1 MSVEMKDSGIAWIG
15 EIPKHWEVIPF
26 KAIYS
31 LGKGLSITKADLV
44 EQGVPVISYGQIHS
58 KQNTGTSIKDSLIRY
73 VPESCLKEGKQSLVR
88 YGDVIF
94 ADTSEDRE
102 GCGNCVFVDRNYTLF
117 AGYHT
122 IVAKNISDYK
132 NNYFSYLFQ
141 TDCWRLQIRALVNG
155 VKLFSISQKLL
166 STTTLILPP
175 IEEQSRIANFLDKKC
190 AEIDELIALQEQMI
204 AQLNTYK
211 QAVITETVTKGLNPD
226 VKMKDSGVEWIGE
239 IPEHWEIKELK
250 FALDGLCDGTHGTFE
265 RVNHGELLLSAKN
278 IGDNDIIIDDNESQI
293 SFEDYK
299 KIVANG
305 FPKKGDVLLCCVGS
319 IGKCCL
325 YKEEKSIAFQRSVA
339 FLRHN
344 STITS
349 EYLMYLLK
357 SNIMQA
363 QYDMYARKSAQ
374 SGIYMGLIKDFIII
388 TPNAQEQKNL
398 ADYLDQK
405 CKEIDELIS
414 IKKEK
419 IEQLKAYKKSVI
431 YEYVTGKKHIDR

>member
-1 MSVEMKDSGIAWIG
+1 MSVEMKDSGIAWLG
-15 EIPKHWEVIPF
+15 KIPKHWNRISLKFLCQISTGDKDTVNKIDDGLYPF
-26 KAIYS
+26 FVRSPQIERINSYTYDGEAILMAGDGVGAGRVFHYFC
-31 LGKGLSITKADLV
+31 GKFDFHQRVYNLHNIQGAKGKFLYYYLSSNFYKLMDAGSAKSTVDSVRLPMLKDFPV
-44 EQGVPVISYGQIHS
+44 VVP
-58 KQNTGTSIKDSLIRY
+58 
-73 VPESCLKEGKQSLVR
+73 
-88 YGDVIF
+88 
-94 ADTSEDRE
+94 A
-102 GCGNCVFVDRNYTLF
+102 
-117 AGYHT
+117 
-122 IVAKNISDYK
+122 
-132 NNYFSYLFQ
+132 
-141 TDCWRLQIRALVNG
+141 
-155 VKLFSISQKLL
+155 
-166 STTTLILPP
+166 
-175 IEEQSRIANFLDKKC
+175 IEEQSRIANFLDNKC

-204 AQLNTYK
+204 AQLNAYK
-211 QAVITETVTKGLNPD
+211 QAVITETVTKGFNPN

-431 YEYVTGKKHIDR
+431 YEYVTGKKETL